1 MAVRV
6 STNFKVGAQIP
17 IDERFVVNTFADLAK
32 MDNAYEGLRT
42 YVKDEGKFYVCSES
56 EDGFVFE
63 EDRSGGQA
71 TAEFASEEELEEI
84 IMSGNYSLGDVFC
97 YTGEE
102 ALMAGPIPGT
112 TNYNYNI
119 RTNDLF
125 VITSNYLDETWSLV
139 SFCNSCY
146 KKLVT
151 RAPVTNT
158 IEVESDEAAENRL
171 SDVSGEKGD
180 TLIIKKPI
188 AGDAYSYTAYVH
200 NGTAWSA
207 MDGNYDASNV
217 YLGDDLT
224 YTANIGALTLGSG
237 ESSGVF
243 EAKGKN
249 LMTVLKG
256 IMAKTVA
263 PTITQ
268 PTYTMS
274 VSRKTDTNNLEL
286 GSLITAF
293 TWNGT
298 YTDGTYS
305 YGYEGNEGAKANAGC
320 TATYAVSCDKGG
332 TASGQSA
339 SGTWTLTE
347 AIKID
352 SESAKTYGTVTN
364 KCTHTSSTR
373 KPVNNLGDVVDGQ
386 IEGGAITQ
394 SKAVS
399 ITGYREGYFYG
410 SVTTALGK
418 DDITSDVIRKL
429 SKSGAKYAKGTKS
442 YTIPVGANTVIFA
455 CPKTATGVTNVLNT
469 TVNANMNEAFGV
481 GAPLVVSVEG
491 ANGYT
496 AVDYNVWFYTP
507 AEAYG
512 STAALT
518 ITLG

>member
-1 MAVRV
+1 MII
-6 STNFKVGAQIP
+6 SGNFKVGAQIP
-17 IDERFVVNTFADLAK
+17 IDERFVVATYADLAK

-71 TAEFASEEELEEI
+71 TTEFASEEELEKI
-84 IMSGNYSLGDVFC
+84 IMSRNYSLGDVFC
-97 YTGEE
+97 YTGSEFT
-102 ALMAGPIPGT
+102 AYIAPGMGYT
-112 TNYNYNI
+112 VKYGNLI
-119 RTNDLF
+119 F
-125 VITSNYLDETWSLV
+125 VFKKFELESWSAAQFFSSCAVIIDSSETAV
-139 SFCNSCY
+139 Y
-146 KKLVT
+146 D
-151 RAPVTNT
+151 
-158 IEVESDEAAENRL
+158 IEVESDETAERYL
-171 SDVSGEKGD
+171 EHIDGKKGD
-180 TLIIKKPI
+180 IMVIKKPI

-274 VSRKTDTNNLEL
+274 VGRKTDTNNLEL

-293 TWNGT
+293 TWSGT

-305 YGYEGNEGAKANAGC
+305 YGYEGNAGAKANAGC

-364 KCTHTSSTR
+364 KCTYTSSTR

-386 IEGGAITQ
+386 IVGGTITQ

-418 DDITSDVIRKL
+418 DDITSAVIRKL